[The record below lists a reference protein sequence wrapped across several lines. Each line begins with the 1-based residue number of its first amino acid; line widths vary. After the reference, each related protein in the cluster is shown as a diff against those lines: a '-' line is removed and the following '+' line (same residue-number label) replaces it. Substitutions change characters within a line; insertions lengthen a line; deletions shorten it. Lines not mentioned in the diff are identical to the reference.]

1 MRKASSWLPRLKQDQ
16 MQPSTSK
23 EREDAGPTRER
34 WGGVYMWEASE
45 LAFAVVLGAG
55 ADDASGCEFRAET
68 GIAIGGA
75 GDQTGDDAVAD
86 AAGDATG
93 RGARFT
99 FASAELTERRVSEF
113 SVRHATMDLFREPQD
128 SSITSRA
135 VGAGAASPDSIMKE
149 VRARSRFTAP
159 MPSEPFAPARISA
172 IFASRF
178 FSASAASLTGGAAAS
193 EAG

>member
-1 MRKASSWLPRLKQDQ
+1 MARVAA
-16 MQPSTSK
+16 TSK
-23 EREDAGPTRER
+23 EPAGRRRYGNAAVPFVFA
-34 WGGVYMWEASE
+34 WSGAGYMWQASE
-45 LAFAVVLGAG
+45 LAVAVVLGAG
-55 ADDASGCEFRAET
+55 AVSASGDAIRAET
-68 GIAIGGA
+68 GIALGA
-75 GDQTGDDAVAD
+75 GNDAVAD

-93 RGARFT
+93 RGARLA
-99 FASAELTERRVSEF
+99 FASAELTEGSVSEF
-113 SVRHATMDLFREPQD
+113 RVRHATMDLFREPQD

-178 FSASAASLTGGAAAS
+178 LSASAASLTGGAAAS

>member
-1 MRKASSWLPRLKQDQ
+1 MRKASSWLPRLKKDQ

-23 EREDAGPTRER
+23 ERQDAGPTRER
-34 WGGVYMWEASE
+34 WGGVYMWQASE
-45 LAFAVVLGAG
+45 LGFGVVLGA
-55 ADDASGCEFRAET
+55 AAVCASGDAIRAET
-68 GIAIGGA
+68 GIALGA
-75 GDQTGDDAVAD
+75 GDDAVAD
-86 AAGDATG
+86 AVGDATG

-99 FASAELTERRVSEF
+99 FASAELTEGSVSEF

-149 VRARSRFTAP
+149 GRARSRFTAP

-178 FSASAASLTGGAAAS
+178 LSASAASLTGGAAAS